1 MAGRGRTDK
10 RARLRRRADFLAYR
24 EFSRRFADPTC
35 RISERLSLA
44 RHRRLR
50 IITSLLLPIAGG
62 GSLGSHIA
70 VERNPLFLYLRLASL
85 CSSPDDVPFSL
96 LYSRV
101 HAYSL
106 SFPVSLLAI
115 FHASTGWHVRRR
127 ILRNS
132 MEIARVPETALERIS
147 RHRVSQR
154 RTPRLDIPI
163 RYTAGTWGARTVKL
177 AVIEGETDRER
188 TTEPSERKRKRDSFG
203 G

>member
-1 MAGRGRTDK
+1 MTGTREDGQT
-10 RARLRRRADFLAYR
+10 RATSPSSGFPRLPR
-24 EFSRRFADPTC
+24 EFNRRFADPTC
-35 RISERLSLA
+35 RISERLSRA

-70 VERNPLFLYLRLASL
+70 VERATLSFSTFGSRLSLFVSRRRAVLSPLFSCTRVLTFIPRL
-85 CSSPDDVPFSL
+85 
-96 LYSRV
+96 
-101 HAYSL
+101 
-106 SFPVSLLAI
+106 SLLAI

-163 RYTAGTWGARTVKL
+163 RYTAGTWGSAL
-177 AVIEGETDRER
+177 
-188 TTEPSERKRKRDSFG
+188 
-203 G
+203 

>member
-1 MAGRGRTDK
+1 MNSTAVSRIYLPDIRALIARTASSFKDHYFSLV
-10 RARLRRRADFLAYR
+10 AHRRRWKPGEPYC
-24 EFSRRFADPTC
+24 SRAQP
-35 RISERLSLA
+35 SLSLP
-44 RHRRLR
+44 
-50 IITSLLLPIAGG
+50 S
-62 GSLGSHIA
+62 
-70 VERNPLFLYLRLASL
+70 PLFVRLPNNVS
-85 CSSPDDVPFSL
+85 FSL

-101 HAYSL
+101 NAYSL

-132 MEIARVPETALERIS
+132 MEIARVPDTALERIS

-163 RYTAGTWGARTVKL
+163 RYTAGTWGAHC
-177 AVIEGETDRER
+177 ETHRNRGRDRPR
-188 TTEPSERKRKRDSFG
+188 ANDRASERKRKRDSFG

>member
-1 MAGRGRTDK
+1 MQSSAQPSLSLPS
-10 RARLRRRADFLAYR
+10 ARLSLFVSRRRAVL
-24 EFSRRFADPTC
+24 
-35 RISERLSLA
+35 
-44 RHRRLR
+44 
-50 IITSLLLPIAGG
+50 
-62 GSLGSHIA
+62 
-70 VERNPLFLYLRLASL
+70 
-85 CSSPDDVPFSL
+85 SL

-115 FHASTGWHVRRR
+115 FRASTGWHVRRR

-163 RYTAGTWGARTVKL
+163 RYTAGTWGAHCETHRNRGRDRARANDRAQRKKEKERFLRWVTRFRP
-177 AVIEGETDRER
+177 VIGNVQARCPHVYSAASYWTILRHI
-188 TTEPSERKRKRDSFG
+188 
-203 G
+203 